1 MVDEEKYIT
10 RFGLNQD
17 ESVLIQKFNC
27 MYHGKGI
34 PVPGTLFVFNDYVC
48 FSSSFNQKTIIGK
61 TKIVL
66 PIKLLILC
74 DFHPKSFGTGI
85 SLTVST
91 DQIKNGPTFKFNNL
105 GEEGKIADFL
115 IREMME
121 GFITKDKQK

>member
-1 MVDEEKYIT
+1 
-10 RFGLNQD
+10 
-17 ESVLIQKFNC
+17 
-27 MYHGKGI
+27 
-34 PVPGTLFVFNDYVC
+34 
-48 FSSSFNQKTIIGK
+48 
-61 TKIVL
+61 L